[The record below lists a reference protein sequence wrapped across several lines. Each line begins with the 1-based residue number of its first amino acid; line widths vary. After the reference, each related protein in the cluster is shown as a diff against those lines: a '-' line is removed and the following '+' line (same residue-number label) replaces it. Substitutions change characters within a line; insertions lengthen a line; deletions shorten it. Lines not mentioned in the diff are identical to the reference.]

1 MQPAQR
7 HNLRWTGQPALPMAT
22 PFRIDPEELENLA
35 YRHERITEPF
45 AHMIDHLWAL
55 RGRDA
60 RTQLERFGLIA
71 DVPVAEIGR
80 ALGITRQAIKKQQLL
95 LEAERGGY
103 RDEKSLSRKVD
114 YEWALT
120 GTRPDTQLL
129 RFYIV
134 TPLPTFAI
142 RRGWRLSVL
151 TISGLGVTK
160 QAISRQRKLWSDY
173 RRENGLKPAMEKKQA
188 SSQRRSRRV

>member
-1 MQPAQR
+1 LPIYLRFCTQPSNEDYIGPKGQLAARLEDLAQ
-7 HNLRWTGQPALPMAT
+7 
-22 PFRIDPEELENLA
+22 F
-35 YRHERITEPF
+35 HERIIEPL
-45 AHMIDHLWAL
+45 ARLVDHSWAL
-55 RGRDA
+55 RGRA
-60 RTQLERFGLIA
+60 RRTQLERFYLVA

-120 GTRPDTQLL
+120 GTRGFTQLL

-134 TPLPTFAI
+134 TPLPIFAI
-142 RRGWRLSVL
+142 RRGWRLSGL
-151 TISGLGVTK
+151 TVSGLGVSK
-160 QAISRQRKLWSDY
+160 QAISRQRKLLRDY
-173 RRENGLKPAMEKKQA
+173 RVNALKPVPKKKQF
-188 SSQRRSRRV
+188 SKKRR